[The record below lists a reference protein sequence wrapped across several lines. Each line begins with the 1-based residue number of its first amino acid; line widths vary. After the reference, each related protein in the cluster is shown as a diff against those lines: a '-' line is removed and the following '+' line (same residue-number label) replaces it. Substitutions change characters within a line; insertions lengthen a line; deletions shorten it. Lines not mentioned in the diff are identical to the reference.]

1 MRWDLRL
8 GRFAGLLRGYVE
20 VRVRGH
26 RGYIG
31 LREVPQVVCLLLF
44 WGWTSP

>member
-1 MRWDLRL
+1 MRRDLRL

-44 WGWTSP
+44 SG